1 MTQLLKFKYIFY
13 SLLLVSFLSS
23 LRNLLLPLVFDEL
36 QYAEIGKNMITKGE
50 YSLFG
55 SPSTFTPILPFLV
68 SLFYIK
74 SCPAIGFAF
83 VKFANLSLMI
93 VGLRYCFL
101 YLKKLDLPG
110 NIALLIVLVTA
121 VNNSFITWSTVIYPE
136 SILFCAFWIFIYNVT
151 GEIKTNSQ
159 VIGILIPIVILMITR
174 YLYAVL
180 GVVLLY
186 VVLQYV
192 IGLYKEKKY
201 NHMMQ
206 LVFISLLCFLPLL
219 IWFKYVFSIESNHT
233 LNQSYFTRFKNND
246 VFYNIKAGLG
256 ILKHDE
262 VDKVNGIPAFV
273 SLFAPVTGLRNWLA
287 SIVLIL
293 FFSIGL
299 LSKWSSVKY
308 RILALSIFLIMLGL
322 ILAGTGFSRYW
333 LVLLPGFWLG
343 FYEFF
348 NLFRIKE
355 KYFIYFVILLST
367 LYVMN
372 EVRLDYIILKRL

>member
-1 MTQLLKFKYIFY
+1 M
-13 SLLLVSFLSS
+13 
-23 LRNLLLPLVFDEL
+23 
-36 QYAEIGKNMITKGE
+36 
-50 YSLFG
+50 
-55 SPSTFTPILPFLV
+55 
-68 SLFYIK
+68 
-74 SCPAIGFAF
+74 
-83 VKFANLSLMI
+83 
-93 VGLRYCFL
+93 
-101 YLKKLDLPG
+101 
-110 NIALLIVLVTA
+110 
-121 VNNSFITWSTVIYPE
+121 
-136 SILFCAFWIFIYNVT
+136 
-151 GEIKTNSQ
+151 
-159 VIGILIPIVILMITR
+159 
-174 YLYAVL
+174 
-180 GVVLLY
+180 
-186 VVLQYV
+186 
-192 IGLYKEKKY
+192 
-201 NHMMQ
+201 
-206 LVFISLLCFLPLL
+206 
-219 IWFKYVFSIESNHT
+219 
-233 LNQSYFTRFKNND
+233 
-246 VFYNIKAGLG
+246 G

>member
-1 MTQLLKFKYIFY
+1 MTQLLKFKYIFF
-13 SLLLVSFLSS
+13 SLLLVSFISS

-36 QYAEIGKNMITKGE
+36 QYAEIGKNIITKGE

-83 VKFANLSLMI
+83 VKCANLSLMI

-151 GEIKTNSQ
+151 GEIKTNRQ

-206 LVFISLLCFLPLL
+206 LVFISLLCFLPLV

-293 FFSIGL
+293 FLSIGL